1 MSIERAFA
9 RALFCAMAES
19 ASDGFETVCSLEAL
33 KAAGRKRVS
42 LNGRI
47 VVLFYVSGE
56 VYALDHFCYR
66 ELYVARNQAQMNVLW
81 LYTYTLKFLR

>member
-1 MSIERAFA
+1 
-9 RALFCAMAES
+9 MAES
-19 ASDGFETVCSLEAL
+19 VSDGFETVCSLEAL

-47 VVLFYVSGE
+47 VVLFYVGGE

-66 ELYVARNQAQMNVLW
+66 EL
-81 LYTYTLKFLR
+81 